1 MIDIK
6 KIGFTFMVLT
16 MAGACIEPNTDD
28 LWSITIESI
37 MQTDGYARDVTIDE
51 NTAYVAAGQFGVQ
64 IWDLTS
70 QNKTDGFTGYVEG
83 GTFLEFEDLAI
94 IRRDSVN
101 HLIFASE
108 SNKDVKIFHYAVGD
122 TDISYR
128 NTIMSAKTKDFISF
142 PGNADQFIMF
152 AADNDDG
159 MKWHTYNLDT
169 TDIFE
174 IEFITWTPSGGN
186 EIYTPGKS
194 LGIDSDGVSY
204 IVMAVDQL
212 GVELYAIDSLGADP
226 ILVGRVDTEGNAEE
240 VTLGAL
246 GVFASCDDAGAYFIP
261 FQDFQSESN
270 RLDPVP
276 IGESMRNFAED
287 LTVDHIAVNNG
298 IAALSLGAKGVALYD
313 VTNPSQ
319 PIEKGIFPVGYTYK
333 TQFWG
338 NKLVVCSREGLQI
351 ITIDQ

>member
-94 IRRDSVN
+94 IRRDSTN

-169 TDIFE
+169 TDIFG

-186 EIYTPGKS
+186 EIDTPGKS
-194 LGIDSDGVSY
+194 LGIDSDGSNYV
-204 IVMAVDQL
+204 VMAVDQL
-212 GVELYAIDSLGADP
+212 GVELYFIDSLGAVP
-226 ILVGRVDTEGNAEE
+226 IIIGSVNTEGNAEK
-240 VTLGAL
+240 VTLTSQ
-246 GVFASCDDAGAYFIP
+246 GVYVACDDAGAYFITTEN
-261 FQDFQSESN
+261 FSGTGSST
-270 RLDPVP
+270 R
-276 IGESMRNFAED
+276 FAED
-287 LTVDHIAVNNG
+287 LTVDHIAINNG
-298 IAALSLGAKGVALYD
+298 IAALSLGSKGVALYD

>member
-1 MIDIK
+1 M
-6 KIGFTFMVLT
+6 
-16 MAGACIEPNTDD
+16 
-28 LWSITIESI
+28 
-37 MQTDGYARDVTIDE
+37 
-51 NTAYVAAGQFGVQ
+51 
-64 IWDLTS
+64 
-70 QNKTDGFTGYVEG
+70 
-83 GTFLEFEDLAI
+83 
-94 IRRDSVN
+94 
-101 HLIFASE
+101 
-108 SNKDVKIFHYAVGD
+108 
-122 TDISYR
+122 
-128 NTIMSAKTKDFISF
+128 
-142 PGNADQFIMF
+142 
-152 AADNDDG
+152 
-159 MKWHTYNLDT
+159 
-169 TDIFE
+169 
-174 IEFITWTPSGGN
+174 
-186 EIYTPGKS
+186 
-194 LGIDSDGVSY
+194 GIDSDGVSY

-226 ILVGRVDTEGNAEE
+226 ILLGRVDTEGNAEE